1 MHLDKSNN
9 EPFTLRALQSF
20 QKLEAICNQQQA
32 EKEDVE
38 NSIQEGTIIHWHR
51 CFTEEESFEAGDLK
65 DMYLSEL
72 ATTDLTTGLK
82 I

>member
-1 MHLDKSNN
+1 MC
-9 EPFTLRALQSF
+9 ALQSF

-38 NSIQEGTIIHWHR
+38 NSIQEGSI
-51 CFTEEESFEAGDLK
+51 FEAGDLK

-72 ATTDLTTGLK
+72 ATTNLTTGLK

>member
-9 EPFTLRALQSF
+9 EPFTLCALQSF

-38 NSIQEGTIIHWHR
+38 NSIQEGSI
-51 CFTEEESFEAGDLK
+51 FEAGDLK

-72 ATTDLTTGLK
+72 ATTNLTTGLK

>member
-1 MHLDKSNN
+1 
-9 EPFTLRALQSF
+9 LRALQSF

-32 EKEDVE
+32 EKEAVDKMVLKKE
-38 NSIQEGTIIHWHR
+38 QAFIDTGFS
-51 CFTEEESFEAGDLK
+51 EEESFEVGDMK